1 MNRLQLFQLITL
13 NYCVLETAMIVTSTG
28 NIYRGAGADPETWG
42 GGVTKLENCIM
53 IIVFLVVDHLKE
65 AELFPRF

>member
-28 NIYRGAGADPETWG
+28 NIYRGAGADPETRG

>member
-28 NIYRGAGADPETWG
+28 NIYRGAGADPETRG
-42 GGVTKLENCIM
+42 GGVMKLENCII
-53 IIVFLVVDHLKE
+53 IIVFDC
-65 AELFPRF
+65 PW